1 MWWEFHFA
9 LIQILIKW
17 LLQNLAHGPT
27 AGLSWH
33 VPNFV
38 AIWSP
43 VIELELNEL
52 SIEFELW
59 WKNRKWNGYYNGP
72 YIPIHHLKQCR
83 CMLLTISQW
92 DPVIDVFD
100 VRLIFGATLP
110 EFPWLACN
118 AQSSASFSQGTTAW
132 VQLINYSRY
141 CAVAF
146 INTLRLRQDGRL
158 FADDIFNA
166 FSWMKKYEFQLKFH
180 CLFLRVLL
188 ALTSIGSDNGLAPNR
203 WQAIIWTNAG

>member
-1 MWWEFHFA
+1 MNCPSNLNCDGKIVSEMVIIMA
-9 LIQILIKW
+9 PISQSIILNNVDVCFW
-17 LLQNLAHGPT
+17 QYH
-27 AGLSWH
+27 
-33 VPNFV
+33 
-38 AIWSP
+38 
-43 VIELELNEL
+43 
-52 SIEFELW
+52 
-59 WKNRKWNGYYNGP
+59 NGY
-72 YIPIHHLKQCR
+72 
-83 CMLLTISQW
+83 
-92 DPVIDVFD
+92 PVIDVFD

-180 CLFLRVLL
+180 CLFLRVQL